1 MMSMN
6 DLLPDASLAGQVR
19 RWFLPINAEARDRRD
34 HGVRDVRTTDV
45 EYYQPYAR
53 FLGLGTSHTE
63 AHQDHVGEFVTRGVR
78 CNACRWFEARI
89 FRELVLPDG
98 VGSLDELD
106 DADARQVTLGE
117 YVIHSAG
124 MSEVR
129 GEVPFFRYETTR
141 SPYMVIELMTTRR
154 TTDRGP
160 EAFLAKPAA
169 HALAEA
175 VEFDVALREAYVNR
189 AVS

>member
-1 MMSMN
+1 MSLHE
-6 DLLPDASLAGQVR
+6 LLPDASLAGQVR
-19 RWFLPINAEARDRRD
+19 RWFLPVNPDARGGRRD
-34 HGVRDVRTTDV
+34 AASRPADTDV

-63 AHQDHVGEFVTRGVR
+63 THRDHPGRFVERGTR
-78 CNACRWFEARI
+78 CNACRWFEVRI
-89 FRELVLPDG
+89 FREVLLPDG
-98 VGSLDELD
+98 VASIEELSA
-106 DADARQVTLGE
+106 ADASRVQLGE
-117 YVIHSAG
+117 YVIHSSG
-124 MSEVR
+124 MSIVD
-129 GEVPFFRYETTR
+129 GEVTFFRYETTR
-141 SPYMVIELMTTRR
+141 SPYMVIELMTTRQ

-175 VEFDVALREAYVNR
+175 AEFDVALRDAYVNR